1 MSSSIRF
8 DTAYDGVKNLDFAP
22 SIRVAHTLSDAW
34 TLTVEEYADYGR
46 LRRFYL
52 RRDQAHQLFGVVDRS
67 SKVLDVEFGAG
78 VGLTDASN
86 RFTMKLMLE
95 CDLN

>member
-34 TLTVEEYADYGR
+34 ILAVEEYADYGR
-46 LRRFYL
+46 LR
-52 RRDQAHQLFGVVDRS
+52 G
-67 SKVLDVEFGAG
+67 
-78 VGLTDASN
+78 
-86 RFTMKLMLE
+86 FT
-95 CDLN
+95 